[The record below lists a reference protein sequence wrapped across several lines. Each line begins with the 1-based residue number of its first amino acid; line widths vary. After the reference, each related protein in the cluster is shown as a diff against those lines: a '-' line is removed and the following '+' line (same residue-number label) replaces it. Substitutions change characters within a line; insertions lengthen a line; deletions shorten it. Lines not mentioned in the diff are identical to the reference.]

1 MHAVCERDTDSACFW
16 SSFMDYV
23 IVVGLRRAVYRYSGY
38 RIEPAISSQY
48 EAWER
53 IRYVRALLELK
64 TVASDR
70 IMTLYHNWKQ

>member
-16 SSFMDYV
+16 SSFIDSCGPKKSRV
-23 IVVGLRRAVYRYSGY
+23 SYSGY

-48 EAWER
+48 EAWGR

-70 IMTLYHNWKQ
+70 IMTLYHN